1 MDNPQVWIAFSAL
14 LFTGCCTLAGVA
26 WMLSWKMSDA
36 DKAVRKDYAI
46 DLAATNNELTRR
58 IDSLERKMNEIAES
72 AHRSIAASNNA
83 AVQELQRVELYIR
96 DELKKYVLK
105 EDFRDDLA
113 TVTKIVD
120 SLGNR
125 LEERLGSM
133 EKKMDDLRDRI
144 PTKSSVSHT

>member
-1 MDNPQVWIAFSAL
+1 MDNPQLWIAFSAL

-26 WMLSWKMSDA
+26 WMLSWKMSDM
-36 DKAVRKDYAI
+36 DKSVRKDFAI
-46 DLAATNNELTRR
+46 DLTTALNERDRR
-58 IDSLERKMNEIAES
+58 TDSLERKMNEIAES

-83 AVQELQRVELYIR
+83 SIQEIQRVELFLR
-96 DELKKYVLK
+96 DTMAKYVLK

-125 LEERLGSM
+125 LEERLQSM
-133 EKKMDDLRDRI
+133 ERKMDELRDRI
-144 PTKSSVSHT
+144 PTMPT